1 MITLAIDSTMN
12 GCSAALYHSE
22 KGQIAKKIL
31 EMARGQAEHLMPMV
45 DSLLRDA
52 GVKYNDLNKIAV
64 TKGPGAFTG
73 MRIGLA
79 AAKSL
84 SIALGIPIV
93 GVCTFRAVLQT
104 YLNDEPSSGH
114 GFYGVLLE
122 TKRQDY
128 YFQMF
133 DGKTLTPCTDKIC
146 ASHDDILGLIN
157 GRKCAILGDASQRF
171 ESDVSLVGGSKII
184 YYDIN
189 IPCPSMVAECAVK
202 YKDDQD
208 CNPVYLRS
216 PEIGIP
222 KNPPRKIKG

>member
-1 MITLAIDSTMN
+1 MITLAIDSTMS
-12 GCSAALYHSE
+12 GCSAGLYHDETGSMAE
-22 KGQIAKKIL
+22 KVM

-45 DSLLRDA
+45 DAVLDDA
-52 GVKYNDLNKIAV
+52 GIAYDEIGLIAV

-79 AAKSL
+79 TAKSL
-84 SIALGIPIV
+84 ALALNVPIV

-104 YLNDEPSSGH
+104 YLNNEQSLDH

-133 DGKTLTPCTDKIC
+133 DGKTLKPCTEKVS
-146 ASHDDILGLIN
+146 ASAQDVVDLID
-157 GRKCAILGDASQRF
+157 GRGCAILGDVSQRF
-171 ESDVSLVGGSKII
+171 KTEVNSEEGLLF
-184 YYDIN
+184 YDIKL
-189 IPCPSMVAECAVK
+189 PCPAMVADCAVL
-202 YKDDQD
+202 DDIETECD
-208 CNPVYLRS
+208 PVYLRA

-222 KNPPRKIKG
+222 KNPPRKMKS